1 MRQIR
6 VNYVWILLIGSLVA
20 LLGIQVFQTR
30 QLYERKSNEL
40 NSKFQT
46 ILEKIALRHERS
58 ENMRHYIQTIDKDFS
73 GQYQDL
79 LKEEFKNLSSVQETV
94 SIRDT
99 SIFRNGKIEDF
110 LVIEGNTYDSI
121 TGVKAQQKVLARDVR
136 KLTDI
141 IRSSQF
147 TNEDSLNAMFQLD
160 QKVIEQL
167 FKKSKFVNDLL
178 LEAFQDNEY
187 KKPQNRVQL
196 KYLDSIIKLELKNQE
211 LPQKFDFVVENSLGE
226 KIRFVN
232 PTENYNLDLN
242 TSNAHQTELFPGN
255 VLDEDL
261 TLFVSFPKEKSFLYG
276 EMWGYFVASFLLIG
290 LIITA
295 LVFFA
300 RTILNQKKLSE
311 LKNDFIN
318 NMTHEFKTPISTIS
332 LACQAMNDSDM
343 GSSTNGPSEVYVK
356 MIQDENT
363 RLESLVERILQSAT
377 LDRNEINLRK
387 EELLLN
393 EIVHDLVHSSQLR
406 IDAKNG
412 VLNTNICSDLIYIQ
426 GDKMHTTNVIS
437 NLIDNAI
444 KYSGNNPEV
453 SISLENKGKRV
464 VLTVEDKGIGMKK
477 EHLPKI
483 FDKLY
488 RIPTGNVH
496 NVKGF
501 GLGLSYV
508 KAICDMQ
515 GWDIQVK
522 SKFNQGSKFQ
532 LTITK

>member
-6 VNYVWILLIGSLVA
+6 INYVWILLIGSLVA
-20 LLGIQVFQTR
+20 LLGIQIFQTR
-30 QLYERKSNEL
+30 QLYERKSTEL
-40 NSKFQT
+40 NTRFQT
-46 ILEKIALRHERS
+46 ILERISLKHERS
-58 ENMRHYIQTIDKDFS
+58 ENMRHYTQTIDKDFS
-73 GQYQDL
+73 GQYKDL
-79 LKEEFKNLSSVQETV
+79 LKEEFKNLSSIQETV

-99 SIFRNGKIEDF
+99 SLFRNGKVESF
-110 LVIEGNTYDSI
+110 LVIEGNSYDSI

-141 IRSSQF
+141 IHTSQYK
-147 TNEDSLNAMFQLD
+147 NEDSLDALFQLD

-167 FKKSKFVNDLL
+167 LKKSKFINDLL
-178 LEAFQDNEY
+178 LEAFQDNNY
-187 KKPQNRVQL
+187 QTPQKRIQL
-196 KYLDSIIKLELKNQE
+196 KYLDSIIKSELKDHN
-211 LPQKFDFVVENSLGE
+211 LPQNFDFVITDSDGNKL
-226 KIRFVN
+226 RFPV
-232 PTENYNLDLN
+232 PSKNYKLNLN
-242 TSNAHQTELFPGN
+242 TYNAHKTDLFPSN
-255 VLDEDL
+255 ILNENL
-261 TLFVSFPKEKSFLYG
+261 TLFVSFPKERSFLYG
-276 EMWGYFVASFLLIG
+276 EMGGYFIASLFLIG

-300 RTILNQKKLSE
+300 KTILNQKKLSE

-332 LACQAMNDSDM
+332 LACQAMNDEDM
-343 GSSTNGPSEVYVK
+343 VTSVNSQNDVYIK

-377 LDRNEINLRK
+377 LDKGEIKLQK
-387 EELLLN
+387 EKILLN
-393 EIVHDLVHSSQLR
+393 EIIYDLVHTSKLR
-406 IDAKNG
+406 LNAKNG
-412 VLNTNICSDLIYIQ
+412 ILNTAICSDLIYIEA
-426 GDKMHTTNVIS
+426 DKMHTTNLIS

-444 KYSGNNPEV
+444 KYSKDRPEIT
-453 SISLENKGKRV
+453 ISLENKAKKIIA
-464 VLTVEDKGIGMKK
+464 TVEDRGIGMKK
-477 EHLPKI
+477 EHLSKI

-488 RIPTGNVH
+488 RIPTGNIH

-508 KAICDMQ
+508 KAICQLQ

-532 LTITK
+532 LIITK